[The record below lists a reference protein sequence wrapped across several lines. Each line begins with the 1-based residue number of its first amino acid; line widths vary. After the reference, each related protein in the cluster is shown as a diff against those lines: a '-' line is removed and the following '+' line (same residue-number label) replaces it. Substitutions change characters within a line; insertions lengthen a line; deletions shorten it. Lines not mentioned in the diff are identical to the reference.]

1 MRFMIFVK
9 ATTTS
14 ETRATSSRE
23 FIEVKYNQELIAA
36 HIMHGGGGLQ
46 PSSKGARVTF
56 CGKDRTVRMG
66 SSLNNGSKVRKANIG

>member
-23 FIEVKYNQELIAA
+23 FIEVKYNQELIATD
-36 HIMHGGGGLQ
+36 IMHGGGGL
-46 PSSKGARVTF
+46 
-56 CGKDRTVRMG
+56 
-66 SSLNNGSKVRKANIG
+66 